1 MAFLDS
7 MSISAS
13 ALTASRLRMDII
25 SENLANVDS
34 TSTADKEAYRRKVVV
49 YEPYT
54 AQTTFA
60 GTLGRTIKVLEK
72 PLIKG
77 SYFDNATSVQD
88 KGVKVTRIIEDEAP
102 FTVSYDPTH
111 PNADEDGYIEL
122 TNVNS
127 TKEVID
133 MMAATRSYEANITAL
148 NAVKQMATKALE
160 L

>member
-7 MSISAS
+7 LSINAS
-13 ALTASRLRMDII
+13 ALTASRLRMDTI
-25 SENLANVDS
+25 SENLANADS
-34 TSTADKEAYRRKVVV
+34 TSTATSEAYRRKVVV

-54 AQTTFA
+54 SDSTFA
-60 GTLGRTIKVLEK
+60 KTLGKTIKVLDK
-72 PLIKG
+72 PLITKDAFSDG
-77 SYFDNATSVQD
+77 TSVQD
-88 KGVKVTRIIEDEAP
+88 KGVKVTKIIEDEAP
-102 FTVSYDPTH
+102 FTVSYDPTN
-111 PNADEDGYIEL
+111 PNADEDGYVEL

-133 MMAATRSYEANITAL
+133 MMAVTRAYEANITAL